1 MDRRPRRKMENRL
14 ETKQM
19 KLTTKLLKQMIAEE
33 MNNKVPLKEGAYA
46 EGYDEFQNL
55 VQEYGITRKD
65 FLDLA
70 DMLFPCVEEPQL
82 SEGMENITPENLQL
96 VLDAV
101 VKMAGVF
108 GPAIMAAIP
117 ASALYQQIMGR
128 KAEIDQEAELDEKKD
143 PEAKVRN
150 RGDVLFSAES
160 PSVNDDEDHF
170 PINTEKQARS
180 ALSRANQYSSA
191 PPWYNGTLEALV
203 KKVASAVEEE
213 WPSINVSPASSK
225 PGKG

>member
-1 MDRRPRRKMENRL
+1 
-14 ETKQM
+14 M
-19 KLTTKLLKQMIAEE
+19 KLTTKILKEMIAEE
-33 MNNKVPLKEGAYA
+33 MNNRVPLKEGCG
-46 EGYDEFQNL
+46 EE
-55 VQEYGITRKD
+55 QE
-65 FLDLA
+65 
-70 DMLFPCVEEPQL
+70 V

-108 GPAIMAAIP
+108 GPAIMAAVTG
-117 ASALYQQIMGR
+117 SALYSQIMGR
-128 KAEIDQEAELDEKKD
+128 KAEIDQEAGLDEKKD

-191 PPWYNGTLEALV
+191 PPWYDESREALV
-203 KKVASAVEEE
+203 KKVASAVKNKY
-213 WPSINVSPASSK
+213 PSIDVSPASSK

>member
-33 MNNKVPLKEGAYA
+33 MNNKVPLKEGYK
-46 EGYDEFQNL
+46 EVLGEFENL
-55 VQEYGITRKD
+55 VQVHNLGRDDILGI
-65 FLDLA
+65 A
-70 DMLFPCVEEPQL
+70 DILFPIPEQQL

-117 ASALYQQIMGR
+117 ASALYKQIMGR
-128 KAEIDQEAELDEKKD
+128 KAEIDQEAEVGEI
-143 PEAKVRN
+143 PE
-150 RGDVLFSAES
+150 G
-160 PSVNDDEDHF
+160 
-170 PINTEKQARS
+170 
-180 ALSRANQYSSA
+180 ANFIKE
-191 PPWYNGTLEALV
+191 N
-203 KKVASAVEEE
+203 K
-213 WPSINVSPASSK
+213 
-225 PGKG
+225 

>member
-33 MNNKVPLKEGAYA
+33 MNNKVPLKEGYK
-46 EGYDEFQNL
+46 EVLGEFENL
-55 VQEYGITRKD
+55 VQVHNLGRDDILGI
-65 FLDLA
+65 A
-70 DMLFPCVEEPQL
+70 DILFPIDDAQL

-117 ASALYQQIMGR
+117 ASALYKQIMGR
-128 KAEIDQEAELDEKKD
+128 KAEIDQEAEVGEI
-143 PEAKVRN
+143 PE
-150 RGDVLFSAES
+150 G
-160 PSVNDDEDHF
+160 
-170 PINTEKQARS
+170 
-180 ALSRANQYSSA
+180 ANFIKE
-191 PPWYNGTLEALV
+191 N
-203 KKVASAVEEE
+203 K
-213 WPSINVSPASSK
+213 
-225 PGKG
+225 